1 MIKGSSEN
9 LVVDVLAQI
18 FAEIETHVRT
28 ACWISSVT
36 SSSFADEPSR
46 GDNQRLIKPGF
57 KDVSMEAYKCGYI
70 FMIVR
75 HRNTI
80 LEFP

>member
-1 MIKGSSEN
+1 LIKGSSEN
-9 LVVDVLAQI
+9 LVVDVRAQV

-75 HRNTI
+75 HRN
-80 LEFP
+80 